1 MSAQEALPAPAGAIT
16 FDAGVNVAFLGAT
29 DAHHR
34 AAVSVLQEAIEVGA
48 ERAATLDRRPAVA
61 AATEGFAVVGG

>member
-1 MSAQEALPAPAGAIT
+1 MSAQEALPAPAGTIT
-16 FDAGVNVAFLGAT
+16 FDAIAFLGAT

-61 AATEGFAVVGG
+61 AAAEGFAVVGG